1 MKKLM
6 KRICMAALLAIVSTA
21 AMADETVTRVIL
33 EESYTGGTVTAV
45 QGEEDAND
53 HSVVVTLTVTPDPG
67 YYIRKGDITVQLV
80 RDPAAGTRDDKEV
93 PMGDAVVLSYK
104 GDDKADAEDLT
115 LAREYTFTVPG
126 GLNAY
131 VSKAEFQSTASIGV
145 EGAIISW
152 SYDETSTTITITGE
166 GATRDFGGEGMVDP
180 FASVRATVTTIVV
193 AEGVT
198 GLGAGIFAECTALT
212 SIKIGNA
219 AQVLTLGEGAIPAN
233 EGLKVDV
240 PGNLYNEYKTTDGW
254 KSFAITSSESVAMTN
269 VAFDGSN
276 DYDTFVDPEHNLMVP
291 SVLTAFTVKSV
302 GETSVVLSP
311 IEDGIIPAGVPV
323 LLLSKTVDSDDIRTS
338 STEEKGTA
346 AVGQLKAAPKGGK
359 EVKTIGN
366 IYLLY
371 KDKFYL
377 SQTGTIPEN
386 GVYLE
391 LKEEQAQK
399 ASSRGVLSIGDDGT
413 TGIQQID
420 NGLNLEKNGWYT
432 LDGRRLESAPT
443 RKGLYIN
450 NGKKVVIK

>member
-21 AMADETVTRVIL
+21 AMADEAVTRVIL
-33 EESYTGGTVTAV
+33 EKSYTGGTVTAV
-45 QGEEDAND
+45 QGVEAEDY
-53 HSVVVTLTVTPDPG
+53 SVVVTLTVTPDPG

-80 RDPAAGTRDDKEV
+80 RDPAAGSRADSEV
-93 PMGDAVVLSYK
+93 PMGDAVVLSYN

-131 VSKAEFQSTASIGV
+131 VSNAEFQSTASIGV
-145 EGAIISW
+145 EGANVSC
-152 SYDETSTTITITGE
+152 SYDEKSKTITITGE

-180 FASVRATVTTIVV
+180 FASVRATVTSIVV
-193 AEGVT
+193 EKGVT
-198 GLGAGIFAECTALT
+198 GLGAGIFAGCTALT

-233 EGLKVDV
+233 KGLEVDV
-240 PGNLYNEYKTTDGW
+240 PGNLYNEYQITDGW

-276 DYDTFVDPEHNLMVP
+276 DYDTFVDPDHSLIVP

-302 GETSVVLSP
+302 GETSVALSP

-323 LLLSKTVDSDDIRTS
+323 LLLSKTVDSDDIRSS
-338 STEEKGTA
+338 STKEKGTA
-346 AVGQLKAAPKGGK
+346 TAGQLKAAPKGGK
-359 EVKTIGN
+359 EVKSIGN

-432 LDGRRLESAPT
+432 LDGRRLNAAPS

>member
-1 MKKLM
+1 MKKVM

-21 AMADETVTRVIL
+21 AMADEAVTRVIL
-33 EESYTGGTVTAV
+33 EKSYTGGTVTAA
-45 QGEEDAND
+45 QGVEAED

-80 RDPAAGTRDDKEV
+80 RDPAAGSRADSEV
-93 PMGDAVVLSYK
+93 PMGDAVVLSYN

-145 EGAIISW
+145 EGANVSW
-152 SYDETSTTITITGE
+152 SYDETATTITITGE
-166 GATRDFGGEGMVDP
+166 GATRDFGGEGVVDP
-180 FASVRATVTTIVV
+180 FASVRATVKSIVV
-193 AEGVT
+193 EKGVT
-198 GLGAGIFAECTALT
+198 GLGAGIFAGCTALT

-219 AQVLTLGEGAIPAN
+219 AQVLALGEGAIPAN
-233 EGLKVDV
+233 EGLQIDV
-240 PGNLYNEYKTTDGW
+240 PGNLYNEYQTTDGW
-254 KSFAITSSESVAMTN
+254 KSFAITSSESVVMTN

-276 DYDTFVDPEHNLMVP
+276 DYDTFVDPVNNLIVP

-311 IEDGIIPAGVPV
+311 ITDGVIPAGVPV
-323 LLLSKTVDSDDIRTS
+323 LLLSKSVDSDDIRTS

-346 AVGQLKAAPKGGK
+346 KGGQLKAAPKGGK
-359 EVKTIGN
+359 EVKSIGN

-391 LKEEQAQK
+391 LQAQK
-399 ASSRGVLSIGDDGT
+399 SRSRGVLSIGDDGT
-413 TGIQQID
+413 TGIQQIE
-420 NGLNLEKNGWYT
+420 NGLNLEKSGWYP

>member
-1 MKKLM
+1 M

-33 EESYTGGTVTAV
+33 EESYTGGTVTAA
-45 QGEEDAND
+45 QGVEAED
-53 HSVVVTLTVTPDPG
+53 HSVVVTLTVTPNPG

-80 RDPAAGTRDDKEV
+80 RDPAAGSRADDEV
-93 PMGDAVVLSYK
+93 PMGDAVVLSY
-104 GDDKADAEDLT
+104 GGNADADVT
-115 LAREYTFTVPG
+115 DFTQSREYTFTVPG

-131 VSKAEFQSTASIGV
+131 VSNAEFQSTASIGV
-145 EGAIISW
+145 EGATVSW
-152 SYDETSTTITITGE
+152 SYDAGSKTITITGE

-180 FASVRATVTTIVV
+180 FASVRASVTSIVV
-193 AEGVT
+193 EKGVT
-198 GLGAGIFAECTALT
+198 GLGAGIFAGCTALK

-233 EGLKVDV
+233 EGLEVDV
-240 PGNLYNEYKTTDGW
+240 PGNLYNEYQTTDGW
-254 KSFAITSSESVAMTN
+254 SALTITSSESVVMTN

-311 IEDGIIPAGVPV
+311 ITDGVIPAGVPV
-323 LLLSKTVDSDDIRTS
+323 LLLSKSVDSDDIRTS

-346 AVGQLKAAPKGGK
+346 KGGQLKAAPMGGK
-359 EVKTIGN
+359 EVKSIGN

-377 SQTGTIPEN
+377 SQTGKIPEN

-391 LKEEQAQK
+391 LQAEK
-399 ASSRGVLSIGDDGT
+399 SRSRGVLSIGDDGT
-413 TGIQQID
+413 TGIQQIE

>member
-1 MKKLM
+1 M

-21 AMADETVTRVIL
+21 AMADEAVTRVIL
-33 EESYTGGTVTAV
+33 EKSYTGGTVTAV
-45 QGEEDAND
+45 QGKEAED

-80 RDPAAGTRDDKEV
+80 RDPAAGSRADSEV
-93 PMGDAVVLSYK
+93 PMGDAVVLSY
-104 GDDKADAEDLT
+104 GGNADADVT
-115 LAREYTFTVPG
+115 DFTQSREYTFTVPG

-145 EGAIISW
+145 EGANVSW
-152 SYDETSTTITITGE
+152 SYDADSKTITITGE

-180 FASVRATVTTIVV
+180 FASVRASVTSIVV
-193 AEGVT
+193 EKGVT
-198 GLGAGIFAECTALT
+198 GLGAGIFAGCTALK

-219 AQVLTLGEGAIPAN
+219 AQVLALGEGAIPAN

-240 PGNLYNEYKTTDGW
+240 PGNLYNEYQTTDDW
-254 KSFAITSSESVAMTN
+254 KSFAITSSESVVMTN

-276 DYDTFVDPEHNLMVP
+276 VYDTFVDPEHNLMVP

-311 IEDGIIPAGVPV
+311 ITDGVIPAGVPV
-323 LLLSKTVDSDDIRTS
+323 LLLSKSVDSDDIRTS

-346 AVGQLKAAPKGGK
+346 KGGQLKAAPKGGK
-359 EVKTIGN
+359 EVKSIGN

-391 LKEEQAQK
+391 VQAENLRT
-399 ASSRGVLSIGDDGT
+399 RGVLSIGDDGT
-413 TGIQQID
+413 TGIQQIE
-420 NGLNLEKNGWYT
+420 NGLNLEKSGWYT

>member
-1 MKKLM
+1 MKKVM

-21 AMADETVTRVIL
+21 AMADEAVTRVIL
-33 EESYTGGTVTAV
+33 EKSYTGGTVTAV
-45 QGEEDAND
+45 QGVEAED
-53 HSVVVTLTVTPDPG
+53 HSVVVTLTVTPNPG

-145 EGAIISW
+145 EGANVSW

-166 GATRDFGGEGMVDP
+166 GATRDFGGEGVVDP
-180 FASVRATVTTIVV
+180 FASVRASVTSIVV
-193 AEGVT
+193 EKGVT
-198 GLGAGIFAECTALT
+198 GLGAGIFAGCTALT

-219 AQVLTLGEGAIPAN
+219 AQVLALGEGAIPAN

-240 PGNLYNEYKTTDGW
+240 PGNLYNEYQTTDGW

-302 GETSVVLSP
+302 GETSVLLSP
-311 IEDGIIPAGVPV
+311 ITDGVIPAGVPV
-323 LLLSKTVDSDDIRTS
+323 LLLSKSVDSDDIRTS
-338 STEEKGTA
+338 STEEKGSAT
-346 AVGQLKAAPKGGK
+346 VGQLKAAPKGGK
-359 EVKTIGN
+359 VVKSIGN

-377 SQTGTIPEN
+377 SQTGKIPEN

-391 LKEEQAQK
+391 LQAEK
-399 ASSRGVLSIGDDGT
+399 SRSRGVLSIGDDGT
-413 TGIQQID
+413 TGIQQIE
-420 NGLNLEKNGWYT
+420 NGLNLEKSGWYT
-432 LDGRRLESAPT
+432 LDGRRLNAAPS

>member
-1 MKKLM
+1 M
-6 KRICMAALLAIVSTA
+6 CMAALLAIVSTA
-21 AMADETVTRVIL
+21 AMADEAVTRVIL
-33 EESYTGGTVTAV
+33 EKSYTGGTVTAA
-45 QGEEDAND
+45 QGDEAED

-80 RDPAAGTRDDKEV
+80 RDPAAGSRADSEV
-93 PMGDAVVLSYK
+93 PKGDAVVLSYN

-131 VSKAEFQSTASIGV
+131 VSNAEFQSTASIGV
-145 EGAIISW
+145 EGANVSC
-152 SYDETSTTITITGE
+152 SYDEKSTTITITGE

-180 FASVRATVTTIVV
+180 FASVRATVTSIVV
-193 AEGVT
+193 EKGVT
-198 GLGAGIFAECTALT
+198 GLGAGIFAGCTALT

-219 AQVLTLGEGAIPAN
+219 DQVLTLGEGAIPAN
-233 EGLKVDV
+233 KGLEVDV
-240 PGNLYNEYKTTDGW
+240 PGNLYNEYQTTDGW
-254 KSFAITSSESVAMTN
+254 KSFAITSSESVVMTN

-276 DYDTFVDPEHNLMVP
+276 DYDTFVDLEHNLMVP

-311 IEDGIIPAGVPV
+311 ITDGVIPAGVPV
-323 LLLSKTVDSDDIRTS
+323 LLLSKSVDSDDIRTS

-346 AVGQLKAAPKGGK
+346 KGGQLKAAPKGGK
-359 EVKTIGN
+359 DVKSIGN

-391 LKEEQAQK
+391 LQAEK
-399 ASSRGVLSIGDDGT
+399 SRSRGVLSIGDDGT
-413 TGIQQID
+413 TGIQQIE
-420 NGLNLEKNGWYT
+420 NGLNLEKSGWYT
-432 LDGRRLESAPT
+432 LDGRRLNAAPS

>member
-1 MKKLM
+1 MKKVM

-21 AMADETVTRVIL
+21 AMADEAVTRVIL
-33 EESYTGGTVTAV
+33 EKSYTGGTVTAA
-45 QGEEDAND
+45 QGVEAED

-93 PMGDAVVLSYK
+93 PMGDAVVLSY
-104 GDDKADAEDLT
+104 GGNADADVT
-115 LAREYTFTVPG
+115 DFTQSREYTFTVPG

-145 EGAIISW
+145 EGANVSW

-166 GATRDFGGEGMVDP
+166 GATRNFGGEGMVDP
-180 FASVRATVTTIVV
+180 FASVRATVTSIVV
-193 AEGVT
+193 ENGVT
-198 GLGAGIFAECTALT
+198 GLGAGIFAGCTALK

-219 AQVLTLGEGAIPAN
+219 AQVLALGEGAIPAN
-233 EGLKVDV
+233 EGLQIDV

-254 KSFAITSSESVAMTN
+254 SVLTITSSESIAMTN

-311 IEDGIIPAGVPV
+311 ITDGVIPAGVPV
-323 LLLSKTVDSDDIRTS
+323 LLLSKSVDSDDIRTS

-346 AVGQLKAAPKGGK
+346 KGGQLKAAPKDGK
-359 EVKTIGN
+359 EVKAIGN

-391 LKEEQAQK
+391 LQAEK
-399 ASSRGVLSIGDDGT
+399 SRSRGVLSIGDDGT
-413 TGIQQID
+413 TGIQQIE
-420 NGLNLEKNGWYT
+420 NGLNLEKSGWYT

>member
-1 MKKLM
+1 MKKVM

-21 AMADETVTRVIL
+21 AMADEAVTRVIL
-33 EESYTGGTVTAV
+33 EKSYTGGTVTAA
-45 QGEEDAND
+45 QGVEAED

-80 RDPAAGTRDDKEV
+80 RDPAAGSRADSEV
-93 PMGDAVVLSYK
+93 PMGDAVVLSYG
-104 GDDKADAEDLT
+104 GDANADVTDFT
-115 LAREYTFTVPG
+115 QSREYTFTVPG

-131 VSKAEFQSTASIGV
+131 VSNAEFQSTASIGV
-145 EGAIISW
+145 EGANVSW
-152 SYDETSTTITITGE
+152 SYDETATTITITGE
-166 GATRDFGGEGMVDP
+166 GATRDFGGEGVVDP
-180 FASVRATVTTIVV
+180 FASVRATVTSIVV
-193 AEGVT
+193 EKGVT
-198 GLGAGIFAECTALT
+198 GLGAGIFAGCTALK

-240 PGNLYNEYKTTDGW
+240 PGNLYNEYQTTDGW

-276 DYDTFVDPEHNLMVP
+276 DYDTFVDPVNNLIVP

-302 GETSVVLSP
+302 GETSVLLSP
-311 IEDGIIPAGVPV
+311 ITDGVIPAGVPV
-323 LLLSKTVDSDDIRTS
+323 LLLSKSVDSDDIRTS

-346 AVGQLKAAPKGGK
+346 KGGQLKAAPKGGK
-359 EVKTIGN
+359 DVKAIGN

-391 LKEEQAQK
+391 LQAEK
-399 ASSRGVLSIGDDGT
+399 SRSRGVLSIGDDGT
-413 TGIQQID
+413 TGIQQIE
-420 NGLNLEKNGWYT
+420 NGLNLEKSGWYT